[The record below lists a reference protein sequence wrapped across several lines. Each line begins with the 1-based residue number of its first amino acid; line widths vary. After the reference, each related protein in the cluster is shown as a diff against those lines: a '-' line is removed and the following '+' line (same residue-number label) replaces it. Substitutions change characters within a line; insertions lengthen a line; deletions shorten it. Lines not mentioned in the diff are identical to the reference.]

1 MWVESHWRGIRQALL
16 FVFTAALLTG
26 VTMLAISSTI
36 NPVGFFFL
44 GVGGMCLIGYLLS
57 VFVECFLKHRH
68 PQDTNQAATRRQSQA
83 GVNAAYEAP
92 AYEEVVTMTPAPTV
106 WTITSNSGT
115 VPSTVGE
122 PPPYSVVIEP
132 PSMAETGAET
142 FSISVASGIRRA
154 SETDAGS
161 RLHLRLVLPPRMQRF
176 VSDIHDVKGVE
187 ERLERLEPLTPPPA
201 YESPTDDDVFAEAF
215 QPSRQ

>member
-16 FVFTAALLTG
+16 FVFTAALLIG
-26 VTMLAISSTI
+26 VTMLALSSHI

-44 GVGGMCLIGYLLS
+44 GVGGVCLIGYLLS
-57 VFVECFLKHRH
+57 VFVECFLKQRH
-68 PQDTNQAATRRQSQA
+68 PQDTNQAATRRESQA
-83 GVNAAYEAP
+83 GENAAYEAP
-92 AYEEVVTMTPAPTV
+92 SYEEVVRMTPAPAV

-115 VPSTVGE
+115 VSTVGE

-132 PSMAETGAET
+132 PTVAETGVET
-142 FSISVASGIRRA
+142 FRVSVASGTRRA
-154 SETDAGS
+154 SEADAGS
-161 RLHLRLVLPPRMQRF
+161 RLHLRLVLPPRIQRF
-176 VSDIHDVKGVE
+176 TSDNHDVKGTE

-201 YESPTDDDVFAEAF
+201 YESPTDDDVFAEDF

>member
-16 FVFTAALLTG
+16 FVFTAALLIG
-26 VTMLAISSTI
+26 VTMLAISSNI

-44 GVGGMCLIGYLLS
+44 GVGGVCLIGYLLS
-57 VFVECFLKHRH
+57 VFVECFLKQRH
-68 PQDTNQAATRRQSQA
+68 VQETTQAATRRQSQA

-115 VPSTVGE
+115 VSSTVGE

-132 PSMAETGAET
+132 PSMAETGVET
-142 FSISVASGIRRA
+142 FSVSVASGTRRA
-154 SETDAGS
+154 SEADAGS

-176 VSDIHDVKGVE
+176 ASDIHDVKGAE
-187 ERLERLEPLTPPPA
+187 ERLEGLELLTPPPD
-201 YESPTDDDVFAEAF
+201 YESPTDDDVFAEVF

>member
-1 MWVESHWRGIRQALL
+1 PVPSQLAGIRRALL
-16 FVFTAALLTG
+16 FVFTATLLIG
-26 VTMLAISSTI
+26 VIMLALSSNI

-44 GVGGMCLIGYLLS
+44 GVGGVCLIGYLLS
-57 VFVECFLKHRH
+57 VFVEYFLKHRH
-68 PQDTNQAATRRQSQA
+68 SQDTNQASMSLSFVCR
-83 GVNAAYEAP
+83 VNSAYEAP
-92 AYEEVVTMTPAPTV
+92 AYEEVVTMTPAPT
-106 WTITSNSGT
+106 
-115 VPSTVGE
+115 

-142 FSISVASGIRRA
+142 FSVSVASGIRRA
-154 SETDAGS
+154 SEADAGS

-176 VSDIHDVKGVE
+176 VSDIHDVKGAE
-187 ERLERLEPLTPPPA
+187 ERLEPLTPPPA